1 MLIANQVSAFDTKW
15 RGNSASSDARTS
27 GGASYVCRYC
37 IMSKF
42 MNAGAVELR
51 AALASCRAAFLGV
64 GVFSGLINLL
74 ALTSSI
80 YMLQLYDRVIPSHS
94 VPTLVGLTV
103 LMLLLFAGYGV
114 LDTVRTRVMS
124 HIGLRIDRA
133 LRARVFELRTAPTFE
148 GQEQR
153 QPAASS

>member
-1 MLIANQVSAFDTKW
+1 MF
-15 RGNSASSDARTS
+15 
-27 GGASYVCRYC
+27 
-37 IMSKF
+37 KF

-51 AALASCRAAFLGV
+51 AALANCRAAFLGV
-64 GVFSGLINLL
+64 AVFSGLINLL

-94 VPTLVGLTV
+94 VPTLVGLTI

-114 LDTVRTRVMS
+114 LDTVRARVMS
-124 HIGLRIDRA
+124 SHRFAHRPGTARSCVRA
-133 LRARVFELRTAPTFE
+133 GTAPTCK